1 MTSEYYLELAVRLCC
16 ADLNSEFISL
26 QPVLGTRDELLDQRL
41 TWYCEQLERIDT
53 GLKQGNK
60 GSSTLFALAVE
71 FTCADIESGA
81 IAVAPVLYD
90 RDEKIGERLLAHLTR
105 LCGRV
110 ADDDVAVPE
119 VLAPEPEVFVPVQ
132 DNPPAERVNPVV
144 PVRKGKKKK
153 KRR

>member
-26 QPVLGTRDELLDQRL
+26 QPVLGPRDELLDQRL
-41 TWYCEQLERIDT
+41 TWYCEQLERIDA

-81 IAVAPVLYD
+81 IRALDKNTKTFVS
-90 RDEKIGERLLAHLTR
+90 LA
-105 LCGRV
+105 
-110 ADDDVAVPE
+110 DN
-119 VLAPEPEVFVPVQ
+119 PEVFF
-132 DNPPAERVNPVV
+132 E
-144 PVRKGKKKK
+144 
-153 KRR
+153 